1 MGSDREDNGSLNIPW
16 WWSMWWWHS
25 SGILPTPVEPHTQEQ
40 CPAKNARPQC
50 LFWEKGLLV
59 YMHTHMH
66 AYIHTLVRQWWL
78 HTHMHRKAHVHTC
91 KHTHTHTQTHIP
103 TGLPSHVILNLD
115 IYWMQTH
122 HRHNIA
128 SMPHRLWRTNSM
140 HIKSKANVNYCLFS
154 SESMNTTYLP
164 KQHIK
169 NLDLT

>member
-1 MGSDREDNGSLNIPW
+1 MIHVMVTLIRDPPNTSRTTYTRT
-16 WWSMWWWHS
+16 MS
-25 SGILPTPVEPHTQEQ
+25 SKECQTPMPILGERSV
-40 CPAKNARPQC
+40 
-50 LFWEKGLLV
+50 GLHA
-59 YMHTHMH
+59 HTH
-66 AYIHTLVRQWWL
+66 ARIHTHTCTTVMTT